1 MQTQHPHPQDP
12 FVVLPTFHA
21 EADNPG
27 DVLVIVQECD
37 FYVHR
42 DLLWFSSSFFR
53 DLLQENWAE
62 GLLAD
67 NEEARQQ
74 ESEATDDDKSSNP
87 PSSEAVEKMA
97 ESEPIDAN
105 GSASS
110 DASPFVLTSSS
121 PQESKDKEK
130 EKEKHTSYHTAQL
143 NFDDPASTRTSTGPE
158 GVSPVVNG
166 GSTSAQ
172 TIVNPSFPF
181 SPSSRS
187 DNLPTR
193 DTDRSAL
200 AISPT
205 LSLQNLQLLE
215 TPPGSPRRRML
226 QASSSR
232 SAEDPSPDR
241 NRFRTPPAAP
251 IVHHQR
257 HRPIS
262 KPRGV
267 IVSVLRLEEEQPST
281 FQSFLSAVYPHLR
294 LAVSWR
300 NIGNLMTF
308 SDKYGVNPSLLY
320 EPCRTFLE
328 ASLTG
333 NPIEAMRLAE
343 HFGLQGVFKE
353 ASKHVLDL
361 YAVWS
366 TSELSVLSKE
376 TLLKLERKRS
386 WFLERLLKLSVS
398 NPQRDFEC
406 QALCPH
412 QEVCAEALQQRW
424 NAAYN
429 AAFRFGPPQP
439 TSVWKHLRELEGGGP
454 PLTQSA
460 CENACRTWV
469 QTRFDRMFELGLAGP
484 RTRSQFLYILLDD
497 SVLAKKAIR
506 RRIRADQLPAPSGSQ
521 AQQQQ
526 PQQPQQQQ
534 QQQQQQTQAQP
545 HPPMAAV
552 VGLNGPLGG
561 GGSLVSMSTMGS
573 TGGGLGMIS
582 LPSAGMGLSGLQEG

>member
-1 MQTQHPHPQDP
+1 MQSQSQQQQHHLQDP

-21 EADNPG
+21 EADNSG

-67 NEEARQQ
+67 AEEARQ
-74 ESEATDDDKSSNP
+74 EPDVDDDDRSPIP
-87 PSSEAVEKMA
+87 PSEAVEKMA
-97 ESEPIDAN
+97 ESNETIDSS
-105 GSASS
+105 GPASL
-110 DASPFVLTSSS
+110 DASPFALTSSS
-121 PQESKDKEK
+121 SQLLREKDK
-130 EKEKHTSYHTAQL
+130 S
-143 NFDDPASTRTSTGPE
+143 NVDDPASNRPSPGREGASPAGTSVPPTPAPAFINR
-158 GVSPVVNG
+158 SLLL
-166 GSTSAQ
+166 
-172 TIVNPSFPF
+172 

-187 DNLPTR
+187 DNLPLR
-193 DTDRSAL
+193 ETDRNTAT
-200 AISPT
+200 ISPT

-226 QASSSR
+226 LASSSR
-232 SAEDPSPDR
+232 SVEEPSPDR
-241 NRFRTPPAAP
+241 DRFRSFPAP
-251 IVHHQR
+251 VIHQR

-267 IVSVLRLEEEQPST
+267 IVTVLRLEEEQPST
-281 FQSFLSAVYPHLR
+281 FQSFLCAVYPHLR

-320 EPCRTFLE
+320 DPCRTFLE

-366 TSELSVLSKE
+366 TTELSVLSKE
-376 TLLKLERKRS
+376 TLIKLERKRS

-406 QALCPH
+406 QPLCPS
-412 QEVCAEALQQRW
+412 QNVCAEALQARW
-424 NAAYN
+424 NAAY
-429 AAFRFGPPQP
+429 AASFRFGPPQP
-439 TSVWKHLRELEGGGP
+439 TVVWKHLRELEGGGP
-454 PLTQSA
+454 PLTLSA
-460 CENACRTWV
+460 CENACRVWV

-497 SVLAKKAIR
+497 TVLAKKLLR

-521 AQQQQ
+521 S
-526 PQQPQQQQ
+526 
-534 QQQQQQTQAQP
+534 QQQQQTQAQAQIQQP
-545 HPPMAAV
+545 GAAAV
-552 VGLNGPLGG
+552 AVAGGAGG
-561 GGSLVSMSTMGS
+561 GGGPVLNMSTTGS
-573 TGGGLGMIS
+573 ALGMIS
-582 LPSAGMGLSGLQEG
+582 VASSGLLGTQDG